1 MYHHPKNFHFDK
13 FTSLIQGKNIKAL
26 IIKDLM
32 LYLKYSRQKIIHL
45 GLRHKYMLF
54 AQKLCAESF
63 IADNRTELFWYIVNI
78 FKVNC
83 LNPMPDG

>member
-1 MYHHPKNFHFDK
+1 
-13 FTSLIQGKNIKAL
+13 
-26 IIKDLM
+26 M

-45 GLRHKYMLF
+45 GLRHKYILF